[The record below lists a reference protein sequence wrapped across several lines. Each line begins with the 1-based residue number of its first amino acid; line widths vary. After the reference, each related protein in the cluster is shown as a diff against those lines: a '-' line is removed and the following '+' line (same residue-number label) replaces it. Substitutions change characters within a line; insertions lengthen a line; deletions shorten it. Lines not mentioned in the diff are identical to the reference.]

1 MLQAVLYG
9 RLGKDAQAIPT
20 KSGNPM
26 TAANVAVDVS
36 PRDTDSTIWVRVIA
50 FGKVAEALA
59 RHAKGETL
67 AAAGRLELTKW
78 TADDGTER
86 ESWQMVADTVQSART
101 VRPNAGAGG
110 SKGNGGTAKRSP
122 KPDPSGSLPFDDHI
136 PF

>member
-1 MLQAVLYG
+1 MLQAMLYG

-26 TAANVAVDVS
+26 TAVNIAVDVS
-36 PRDTDSTIWVRVIA
+36 PRDAEATVWVRVIA

-59 RHAKGETL
+59 RHSKGETL

-86 ESWQMVADTVQSART
+86 ESWQMIADTIQSART
-101 VRPNAGAGG
+101 VRPAGNASVA
-110 SKGNGGTAKRSP
+110 KGNGSGTKRPP
-122 KPDPSGSLPFDDHI
+122 KPEPSGSLPFDDDI
-136 PF
+136 GF